1 MNRHWRQLVIL
12 PMLIF
17 LLVLPIQALAAKS
30 LYQWAKQLNSTSIVP
45 CICRTRCTVSFQ
57 SVDERRRCY

>member
-17 LLVLPIQALAAKS
+17 LLVMPIQALAAKS
-30 LYQWAKQLNSTSIVP
+30 LYQWAKQLEFNFNCHMYLSHTM
-45 CICRTRCTVSFQ
+45 
-57 SVDERRRCY
+57 YY